1 MEQQELIETSNPS
14 SRSSDSQTADARF
27 GNRRNNL
34 PKINLPSFSG
44 DYHSWRFFYDLFTS
58 MVGENHD
65 LSNVEKMHYLKT
77 CLTGDAARLVTN
89 LKITDNTFGIAWR
102 TLVSPYENKRVLI
115 SAQLD
120 KLFSLRPI
128 KSKSAQDLNALIATV
143 SESLGALKALNCHT
157 SSWNPLLIHQLAR
170 LLDEDTHEA
179 WELKI
184 GPSISYPTLKEFEE
198 FVFGHTLAWES
209 LASRSVKP
217 TKEKGRFSWPS
228 NKSETKFRSMVATA
242 PITKGGVE
250 CRLCKSAHYLFDC
263 PSYSSLPVERRKRTI
278 TKLNLCFN
286 CLGNHAANFPS
297 SHCCKK
303 CGSKHHTT
311 LHDNQMTGTVI
322 HWPYRTSE
330 IKLHSLWWHRPSW
343 LSLEPINWPHL
354 HPITPAKIDLEKNPK
369 RAFISHQVSQT
380 PPWDLIERY
389 SSLTKL
395 IRITAICKHVVTWF
409 RQSLKESNNGSLTT
423 LELQESC
430 QFYIRQ
436 IQKSSFQQEIKLLT
450 RGERLSKSNPLIK
463 LTPFIDKVGLLRVGG
478 RLQHANLEADVEHP
492 FTLPRQSRFT
502 TLVVADAHLRTMH
515 GRTQVTLAYIR
526 QKYWIIG
533 GRAPVR
539 SFILRCVK
547 CLRYR
552 QSRAQQ
558 LMDQLLEL
566 KVTPS
571 RPFLHSGVDYAGPI
585 SIKTWR
591 GRAAKTYKGYLV
603 IFVCF
608 STSAVHIEIVTDYTT
623 EAFISAYKRFTARR
637 GICATLHSDCGV
649 ASNIATSN
657 LKAQHWKVRH
667 AENNID
673 CAHKRTGEGSQLRH
687 LNASVE

>member
-1 MEQQELIETSNPS
+1 MYRQIMVHPTDRDLQRIFWQDANGQVRPFQLTTVTYGLNCAPFLALSVLQQLIADEGHRFPKAIPSITKGRYVDDIFGGTDSVEEAKQIITQVCQLCLSGGFPLRKWSSN
-14 SRSSDSQTADARF
+14 
-27 GNRRNNL
+27 
-34 PKINLPSFSG
+34 
-44 DYHSWRFFYDLFTS
+44 
-58 MVGENHD
+58 
-65 LSNVEKMHYLKT
+65 
-77 CLTGDAARLVTN
+77 C
-89 LKITDNTFGIAWR
+89 
-102 TLVSPYENKRVLI
+102 
-115 SAQLD
+115 
-120 KLFSLRPI
+120 
-128 KSKSAQDLNALIATV
+128 QDLLDHL
-143 SESLGALKALNCHT
+143 SLL
-157 SSWNPLLIHQLAR
+157 P
-170 LLDEDTHEA
+170 DD
-179 WELKI
+179 
-184 GPSISYPTLKEFEE
+184 
-198 FVFGHTLAWES
+198 
-209 LASRSVKP
+209 
-217 TKEKGRFSWPS
+217 
-228 NKSETKFRSMVATA
+228 VATA
-242 PITKGGVE
+242 VVLESSLVKVLGLCRQPHTDMFKFTSLPPTSRSITKRSVLSEIAQLYDPLGFISPFVI
-250 CRLCKSAHYLFDC
+250 RAKIFIQNLWLAKVDWDAPL
-263 PSYSSLPVERRKRTI
+263 SSELQGRWTQFKGQLPALS
-278 TKLNLCFN
+278 KLNISRWLHISPTACSVELHGFSDALQLAIAAVVYVRVETH
-286 CLGNHAANFPS
+286 LGTQVNIVCAKTKVAPL
-297 SHCCKK
+297 KK
-303 CGSKHHTT
+303 LTIPRLELNT
-311 LHDNQMTGTVI
+311 ALM
-322 HWPYRTSE
+322 
-330 IKLHSLWWHRPSW
+330 PSW